1 MKRSGKTVG
10 QLIVVVLFVAVTLVP
25 ARLAFA
31 ADADKKLEILRQEV
45 ASIAKTIHGDVG
57 ASVAIL
63 GENPIPLINGDKRF
77 PFMSTVKTLV
87 AIQALKRVEEGKF
100 SLDQQITILPEDL
113 TVMTPINMTFPE
125 GPTTTTLYN
134 LIWTAIV
141 DSDNTAPGVLMRIM
155 DGPKGVEKFW
165 NSQGVKELSIDHNL
179 RDLFIF
185 AYGLDNNQQVKDLM
199 RQKEKEPGGMW
210 AFFESPLN
218 PNPLKTSTVD
228 RIAPNEMVRALS
240 KFLSGE
246 ILDKK
251 RTDVLVSIMEQTRT
265 GARRIKGML
274 PPGTV
279 VGHKTGTGHNYIH
292 DTGFVRLPDGRVM
305 VIAIYTDSVDPG
317 AMRESVIAQ
326 IARSAYDYMLYAK

>member
-1 MKRSGKTVG
+1 MKRVFAS
-10 QLIVVVLFVAVTLVP
+10 IVAAVIVAVAVVTGPATANDTL
-25 ARLAFA
+25 
-31 ADADKKLEILRQEV
+31 ETLRAEV
-45 ASIAKTIHGDVG
+45 ARVAKTINGNVG

-63 GENPIPLINGDKRF
+63 GNDPISLINGDRRF

-87 AIQALKRVEEGKF
+87 AIQALKQVEQGKL

-113 TVMTPINMTFPE
+113 TVMTPISMTFPH
-125 GPTTTTLYN
+125 GPTTTSLYN
-134 LIWTAIV
+134 IIWTAIV

-165 NSQGVKELSIDHNL
+165 NLYGVKDLSIDHNL
-179 RDLFIF
+179 RDLFIY
-185 AYGLDNNQQVKDLM
+185 AYRFSNSRQVEDLM
-199 RQKEKEPGGMW
+199 RQKETEPGGMW
-210 AFFESPLN
+210 AFFQSPLN
-218 PNPLKTSTVD
+218 PNPLTTSSVD
-228 RIAPNEMVRALS
+228 RITPNAMVVALS

-251 RTDVLVSIMEQTRT
+251 RTDILVSIMEQTRT
-265 GARRIKGML
+265 GTKRIKGML

-305 VIAIYTDSVDPG
+305 VIAIFTDSVDPA
-317 AMRESVIAQ
+317 AMREAAIAE
-326 IARSAYDYMLYAK
+326 IARAAYDYMLYAK